1 MSVIVSGSMAFDN
14 IMNFQ
19 DKFQNH
25 ILPDKVHMLNISFL
39 TPKLRREFGG
49 CAGNISY
56 NLNLLGIESRPLAT
70 VGSDFSPYQT
80 WLEEKGVNCSLLKVI
95 DEHYTAQAYIITDQE
110 DNQITAFH
118 PGAMEET
125 HQINVPNEEGI
136 KIGIVAPNGREGM
149 IQHAQQFADNNIPF
163 IFDPGQ
169 GLPMFGGAELLDFI
183 DKATWV
189 AVNDY
194 ELQMLMDKTG
204 LSADE
209 IAAKVSALI
218 VTLGAKGSKIY
229 TDGKIIEIEPAK
241 AEAIVDPTGCGDSY
255 RAGLIFG
262 LIRQFDWLTIGRIS
276 SLMGAIKI
284 ASAGT
289 QNHNFSMDRFHQLYL
304 ESFGSDF

>member
-70 VGSDFSPYQT
+70 VGTDFSPYQA
-80 WLEEKGVNCSLLKVI
+80 WLEDKGVNCSLLKVI
-95 DEHYTAQAYIITDQE
+95 DEHYTAQAYIITDQD

-125 HQINVPNEEGI
+125 HQTNVPDEEDI

-149 IQHAQQFADNNIPF
+149 IQHAQQFADNNTPF

-218 VTLGAKGSKIY
+218 VTLGAKGSQIY
-229 TDGKIIEIEPAK
+229 TDGKIIEIESAK

-289 QNHNFSMDRFHQLYL
+289 QNHSFSMDRFHQLYL

>member
-56 NLNLLGIESRPLAT
+56 NLNLLGIKSRPLAT
-70 VGSDFSPYQT
+70 VGSDFGPYQT
-80 WLEEKGVNCSLLKVI
+80 WLEEKGVDCSLLKVI
-95 DEHYTAQAYIITDQE
+95 DEHYTAQAYIITDQD

-125 HQINVPNEEGI
+125 HQTNVPDEDGI
-136 KIGIVAPNGREGM
+136 KIGIVSPNGREGM
-149 IQHAQQFADNNIPF
+149 IQHAQQFSDNNIPF

-204 LSADE
+204 LSADK

-218 VTLGAKGSKIY
+218 VTLGAKGSQIY
-229 TDGKIIEIEPAK
+229 TEGKIIDVEPAK
-241 AEAIVDPTGCGDSY
+241 AYSIVDPTGCGDSY

-276 SLMGAIKI
+276 SMMGAIKI

-289 QNHNFSMDRFHQLYL
+289 QNHSFSIDRFHQLYL

>member
-70 VGSDFSPYQT
+70 VGSDFSPYQS

-95 DEHYTAQAYIITDQE
+95 DEHYTAQAYIITDQD

-125 HQINVPNEEGI
+125 HQINVPDEEDI

-149 IQHAQQFADNNIPF
+149 IQHAQQFADNNTPF

-218 VTLGAKGSKIY
+218 VTLGAKGSQIY
-229 TDGKIIEIEPAK
+229 TDGKIIEVEPAK

-289 QNHNFSMDRFHQLYL
+289 QNHSFSMDRFHQLYL

>member
-19 DKFQNH
+19 DKFKNH

-49 CAGNISY
+49 CAGNIAY
-56 NLNLLGIESRPLAT
+56 NLKLLGVDSRPLAT
-70 VGSDFSPYQT
+70 VGSDFIPYNN
-80 WLEEKGVNCSLLKVI
+80 WLEDKGVDCSLLKVI
-95 DEHYTAQAYIITDQE
+95 EEYYTAQAYIITDQD

-125 HQINVPNEEGI
+125 HQTHVPDEEGI
-136 KIGIVAPNGREGM
+136 KIGIVSPNGREGM
-149 IQHAQQFADNNIPF
+149 IQHAQQFADLDIPF

-169 GLPMFGGAELLDFI
+169 GLPMFGGSELLDFI
-183 DKATWV
+183 EKASWV

-204 LSADE
+204 LSTED
-209 IAAKVSALI
+209 IAAKVGALI
-218 VTLGAKGSKIY
+218 VTLGPQGSTIY
-229 TDGKIIEIEPAK
+229 TEGKKIGIEPAK
-241 AEAIVDPTGCGDSY
+241 ADAIVDPTGCGDSY

-262 LIRQFDWLTIGRIS
+262 LINQYDWTTIGRIS

-289 QNHNFSMDRFHQLYL
+289 QNHSFTMDRFHQLYQ

>member
-125 HQINVPNEEGI
+125 HQINVPDEEGI

-194 ELQMLMDKTG
+194 ELQMLLDKTG

-218 VTLGAKGSKIY
+218 VTLGAKGSQIY

-289 QNHNFSMDRFHQLYL
+289 QNHSFSMDRFHQLYL